1 VRRGIIP
8 EFLRHFVEGGKVKKK
23 NVIAI
28 DGPAGAGKSTIA
40 KIVAGKLGYLYIDTG
55 AMYRAV
61 TWKALEEKTDLD
73 DIDAVVALAR
83 KTDIE
88 LKNSGGSLS
97 VFVDGRDVSAAIR
110 KESISRHTN
119 EIASLGGVRNIL
131 RQKQQEMGARGGVVM
146 EGRDIGTCVFPDA
159 KYKFYLDASIDE
171 RARRRYNQLLK
182 KGEKV
187 NLAKIKSAIAERD
200 YKDKNRGINPL
211 KRAEDAEVI
220 DSTHLGLK
228 EVAKVIFDYVRNKK
242 K

>member
-1 VRRGIIP
+1 M
-8 EFLRHFVEGGKVKKK
+8 KKK

-40 KIVAGKLGYLYIDTG
+40 KIVAKKLGYLYIDTG

-61 TWKALEEKTDLD
+61 TWKALKEKIDFG
-73 DIDAVVALAR
+73 DIDAVVALTR
-83 KTDIE
+83 ETDIG
-88 LKNSGGSLS
+88 LKNTGGALS
-97 VFVDGRDVSAAIR
+97 VFVDGRDVSPEIR

-131 RQKQQEMGARGGVVM
+131 RQKQQEMVSKGGVVM

-171 RARRRYNQLLK
+171 RSRRRYNQLLK

-211 KRAEDAEVI
+211 RRAEDAKVI
-220 DSTHLGLK
+220 DSTHLSLK

-242 K
+242 KLK